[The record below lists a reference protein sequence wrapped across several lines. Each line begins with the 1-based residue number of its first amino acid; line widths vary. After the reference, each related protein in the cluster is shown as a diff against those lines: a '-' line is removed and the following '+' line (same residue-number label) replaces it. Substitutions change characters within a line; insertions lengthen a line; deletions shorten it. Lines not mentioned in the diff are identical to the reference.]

1 MNPIDQLADERDKLR
16 AKLKKANA
24 KLKEANQRI
33 ARMEEAGDAM
43 ANVLVW
49 SAGTA
54 YRRSPT
60 ALAWREAKEA
70 KP

>member
-1 MNPIDQLADERDKLR
+1 MTTTEELHRELADASNVIAALT
-16 AKLKKANA
+16 AKLDRANA
-24 KLKEANQRI
+24 RI

-49 SAGTA
+49 SAGIS

-60 ALAWREAKEA
+60 ALAWRKAKEA
-70 KP
+70 KL